1 MLTDFTARGSQR
13 WLQIAVNRAPET
25 LNAPLR
31 EALAL
36 GADDAIDWRSPREDD
51 GFLEYR
57 DGTFLDRLC
66 CEPLSVRT
74 LEAFWPARGPMW
86 DGLARTS
93 RGDLLIVEAKAHV
106 PEIISGGTRATGD
119 GRARIEAAL
128 RETQRALA
136 PKADAVDWSKT
147 FYQYANGL
155 AHLYLLRE
163 VNRVPAHLVYVYFL
177 NAADVNGPSE
187 RAEWIGAIKVVEG
200 YLGLGAHRLSR
211 YIHKVF
217 VDVADLPHVEPHEVP
232 ITAGRISSVTLDS
245 DPLR

>member
-31 EALAL
+31 QAMSL
-36 GADDAIDWRSPREDD
+36 GTDDAIDWRSPREDD

-57 DGTFLDRLC
+57 DGTFLDRLGC
-66 CEPLSVRT
+66 DPLSRRT
-74 LEAFWPARGPMW
+74 LKAFWPARGPMW

-93 RGDLLIVEAKAHV
+93 RGDLLLVEAKAHI
-106 PEIISGGTRATGD
+106 PEIISGGTRASEESKAKID
-119 GRARIEAAL
+119 AAL
-128 RETQRALA
+128 RQTQKALA

-147 FYQYANGL
+147 FYQYANRL

-163 VNRVPAHLVYVYFL
+163 LNEVPAHLVYVYFL
-177 NAADVNGPSE
+177 NAKDMNGPSE

-200 YLGLGAHRLSR
+200 YLGLGRHRLSR

-217 VDVADLPHVEPHEVP
+217 VDVADLPAVAPREAPAALEE
-232 ITAGRISSVTLDS
+232 ARS
-245 DPLR
+245 